1 MGLYGHR
8 LVIMNFWKMTAS
20 YKNTFY
26 VSVNHKKTSAPED
39 LQGRAMAISDDIANV
54 LSNLRIKVQGK

>member
-1 MGLYGHR
+1 
-8 LVIMNFWKMTAS
+8 MNFWKMTAS

-26 VSVNHKKTSAPED
+26 VSVNHKKTSAPEH
-39 LQGRAMAISDDIANV
+39 LQGRAVAISDDIANV